1 VYGVTSLRPDEAG
14 PERLL
19 QINQDYWGIENGLH
33 YRRDKTL
40 REDVTRM
47 SNATLAEAVAILN
60 NLVIGLA
67 LHHGWLYLP
76 QARRHYNANLQD
88 ALNLVLHHPT

>member
-1 VYGVTSLRPDEAG
+1 MTSLRSDEAG

-19 QINQDYWGIENGLH
+19 QINQDYWGIENSLH

-40 REDVTRM
+40 REDETRM
-47 SNATLAEAVAILN
+47 SNPTLAEAVAILS

-67 LHHGWLYLP
+67 LHHTWRYLP
-76 QARRHYNANLQD
+76 QVRRHYNTNLQD